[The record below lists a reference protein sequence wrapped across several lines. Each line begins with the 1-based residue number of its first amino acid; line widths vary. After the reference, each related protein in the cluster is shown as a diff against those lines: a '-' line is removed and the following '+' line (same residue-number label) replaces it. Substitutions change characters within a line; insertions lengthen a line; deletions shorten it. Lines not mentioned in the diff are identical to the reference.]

1 MHLPDEDLAGRGRA
15 EAALSGSGEVGS
27 IPRVEQ
33 AFLFKVHLAAG
44 DVNVNE
50 QRIRD
55 GDAEIRVL
63 VAFDPTRSA
72 LLLPGGDKAGN
83 RQRWY
88 RQNIPIAEQLYLEY
102 TIGQEERGRRGLL
115 DLALTRWIEALDGD

>member
-1 MHLPDEDLAGRGRA
+1 VHLPDQDLAERGRA
-15 EAALSGSGEVGS
+15 EAALSGSGEAGS

-50 QRIRD
+50 RRIRD

-63 VAFDPTRSA
+63 FAFDPTRPA
-72 LLLPGGDKAGN
+72 LLLPGGDKSWKLATVVPN
-83 RQRWY
+83 QRLI
-88 RQNIPIAEQLYLEY
+88 Q
-102 TIGQEERGRRGLL
+102 RRL
-115 DLALTRWIEALDGD
+115 